1 MTIYSQPFYTRAE
14 IDAARPM
21 LSRMAGF
28 TVAQCLTIREGFSG
42 RQPIVIG
49 YSDLYAWN
57 FYEKP
62 SLPGM
67 LLAMRD
73 SARSF

>member
-1 MTIYSQPFYTRAE
+1 MTIYFEPFYTRAE
-14 IDAARPM
+14 IDAARPA
-21 LSRMAGF
+21 LSRIAGF
-28 TVAQCLTIREGFSG
+28 DVAKCLSIREAFSG
-42 RQPIVIG
+42 HQPIVID

-67 LLAMRD
+67 LLAMKR
-73 SARSF
+73 RIK